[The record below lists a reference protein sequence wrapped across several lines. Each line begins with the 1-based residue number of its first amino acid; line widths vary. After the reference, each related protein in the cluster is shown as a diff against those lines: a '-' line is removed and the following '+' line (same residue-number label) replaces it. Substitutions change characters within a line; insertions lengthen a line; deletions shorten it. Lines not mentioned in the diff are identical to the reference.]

1 MIDLAKQIT
10 LTDEGLKKL
19 ENELENLKTVK
30 RKEIAEKIKV
40 ALSFGDLSEN
50 SEYDEAKNEQ
60 AFIEARI
67 AEVEAMLKNVKVLD
81 ESELSTEHVAVGSK
95 VALKDMEFDEKVEYQ
110 IVGST
115 EADPN
120 AGRISDESPIGMALL
135 GHQVGDIVEVE
146 VPDGAISFEVLGIS
160 K

>member
-1 MIDLAKQIT
+1 MNLAKQIT

-19 ENELENLKTVK
+19 EAELENLKTVK

-67 AEVEAMLKNVKVLD
+67 AEIEAMLKNVKVLD

-95 VALKDMEFDEKVEYQ
+95 VKLRDIEFDEEEEYQ

-120 AGRISDESPIGMALL
+120 AGRISDESPIGKAIL
-135 GHQVGDIVEVE
+135 GHKVGDIVEVE
-146 VPDGAISFEVLGIS
+146 VPDGVISFEVLEIS